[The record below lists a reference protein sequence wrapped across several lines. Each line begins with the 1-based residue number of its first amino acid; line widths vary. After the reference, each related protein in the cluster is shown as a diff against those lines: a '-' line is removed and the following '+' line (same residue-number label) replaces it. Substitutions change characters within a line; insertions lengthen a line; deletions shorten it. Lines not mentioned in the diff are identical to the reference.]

1 MKSSKRVLIID
12 DEPSVRRLIGHHLEK
27 ENYKILSAENGEKG
41 LRLIED
47 NSPHLVLLDVKLPGI
62 GGIEVLQNIREANPK
77 LPIIM
82 ITAYGTVKMAVETM
96 RMGAYD
102 FLVKP
107 INPDELK
114 ITVRNAIANQTLQEE
129 VDLLKSQ
136 LEEKYEFSNIIGKS
150 SAMQQVF
157 KLIEKVTDSDIPVLI
172 QGQSGIG
179 KELVAKAIHFNGPRK
194 EAPFMDISCAAI
206 PETLLESELFGHEKG
221 AFTGAVKTKEGKF
234 ELANRGTLFLD
245 EIGEMSLS
253 IQAKMLRVLQ
263 EKSFERVGGKQKIRV
278 NCRIISATN
287 KNLKD
292 EIEKKKFREDLYYR
306 IAVFPIHLPPLKERR
321 EDLLLLVPHFLKK
334 YANRKKPKN
343 ISPKAMKALMSY
355 DWPGNVRELE
365 NVIHRIIVLV
375 EGETIELGHLPL
387 ELQNLAH
394 TKIFTRKNAISLED
408 PSSHKIIPFEEIEKE
423 VLIHAL
429 KASGR
434 NISEATRGLKIGRA
448 TFYRKLKK
456 HNLLDKNAA
465 SNN

>member
-1 MKSSKRVLIID
+1 MSKRVLIID
-12 DEPSVRRLIGHHLEK
+12 DEPSVRKLIGHHLEK

-41 LRLIED
+41 LRLIEE

-62 GGIEVLQNIREANPK
+62 GGIEVLQKIKEGHSK
-77 LPIIM
+77 LPVIM

-114 ITVRNAIANQTLQEE
+114 ITVRNAITNQTLQEK
-129 VDLLKSQ
+129 VDFLKSQ
-136 LEEKYEFSNIIGKS
+136 LKERYEFSNIIGKS
-150 SAMQQVF
+150 PAMQQVF

-172 QGQSGIG
+172 YGQSGIG

-194 EAPFMDISCAAI
+194 EAPFVDINCAAI

-221 AFTGAVKTKEGKF
+221 AFTNAVKRKEGKF

-253 IQAKMLRVLQ
+253 LQAKMLRVLQ
-263 EKSFERVGGKQKIRV
+263 EKTFERIGGKQKIRA

-306 IAVFPIHLPPLKERR
+306 IAVFPIPLLPLKERK
-321 EDLLLLVPHFLKK
+321 EDVLLLVPHFLKK
-334 YANRKKPKN
+334 YTKKGKTKK
-343 ISPKAMKALMSY
+343 ISPEAMKALISY

-365 NVIHRIIVLV
+365 NVIHRTIVLI
-375 EGETIELGHLPL
+375 EGDTIELSHLPL
-387 ELQNLAH
+387 ELQNLSQK
-394 TKIFTRKNAISLED
+394 KISTVKGAISLED
-408 PSSHKIIPFEEIEKE
+408 PSSHEIIPFEEIEKE

-429 KASGR
+429 KACDG
-434 NISEATRGLKIGRA
+434 NISKATRGLRIGRA

-456 HNLLDKNAA
+456 CDLLDKNFK

>member
-1 MKSSKRVLIID
+1 MSKRVLIID

-41 LRLIED
+41 LRLIEE

-62 GGIEVLQNIREANPK
+62 GGIEILQKIKEAHPK
-77 LPIIM
+77 LPVII

-114 ITVRNAIANQTLQEE
+114 ITARNAITNQTLQKE
-129 VDLLKSQ
+129 VDFLKSQ
-136 LEEKYEFSNIIGKS
+136 LKERYEFSNIIGKS
-150 SAMQQVF
+150 PAMQQVF
-157 KLIEKVTDSDIPVLI
+157 KLIEKVTDNDIPVLI

-194 EAPFMDISCAAI
+194 EAPFVDINCAAI

-221 AFTGAVKTKEGKF
+221 AFTNAVKRKEGKF

-253 IQAKMLRVLQ
+253 LQAKMLRVLQ
-263 EKSFERVGGKQKIRV
+263 EKTFERIGGKQKIRA

-287 KNLKD
+287 KILKD
-292 EIEKKKFREDLYYR
+292 EIKKKKFREDLYYR
-306 IAVFPIHLPPLKERR
+306 IAVFPIPLLPLKERK
-321 EDLLLLVPHFLKK
+321 EDVLLLVPHFLKK
-334 YANRKKPKN
+334 YARKGKLKK
-343 ISPKAMKALMSY
+343 ISSEAMKALMSY

-365 NVIHRIIVLV
+365 NVIHRTIVLI
-375 EGETIELGHLPL
+375 EGDTIELSHLPL

-394 TKIFTRKNAISLED
+394 TKIFIRKNAISLDD
-408 PSSHKIIPFEEIEKE
+408 PSSHEIIPFEEIEKE

-429 KASGR
+429 KACDG
-434 NISEATRGLKIGRA
+434 NISKATRGLRIGRA

-456 HNLLDKNAA
+456 YNLLDKNFK